1 LEKVSELEYSLKEAL
16 TKLKQAH
23 ARLADKEKECDEL
36 TVQTDAAKKA
46 LKTCKY
52 ELSRLETESASN
64 IETLRAEV
72 ADLKLENEDL
82 AELLKTKERMLE
94 D

>member
-1 LEKVSELEYSLKEAL
+1 
-16 TKLKQAH
+16 
-23 ARLADKEKECDEL
+23 
-36 TVQTDAAKKA
+36 VQTDAAKKA